1 MVLAIGK
8 WINGKWV
15 KAAAE
20 AITETASKGRW
31 VNGKWVKEA
40 TQVLEEGK
48 VCTKMKSS
56 TSTVGTVTS
65 PVLKEATHTRLP
77 EGMLPEEL
85 SSNTISRI
93 IRTRY
98 NTMRHGANYEK
109 RIISADMAEQLKIK
123 SCTPCFG
130 INIEGGLGGGTMW
143 TYRKPSWMS
152 DNILDFTVLPTERVS
167 MSVNAHP
174 DIINVLDSFIARGEI
189 VVNGKVF
196 KTIKPPKAYYKIC
209 ANPIEH
215 FPTQSDPITLYFR
228 EPVSKEQLEAIKQI
242 TEPFRG
248 IDEVSIADKLFHS
261 GKVEGANWL
270 SHARENTPDDL
281 YRAFK
286 RAQGID
292 TKLAQAVYN
301 ERGTKIKDIS
311 MNVYDIYDTSVSP
324 MVLNME
330 NYRYRI
336 SAGQQYAI
344 DSFINDYIKAL
355 GRTGFDIMM

>member
-20 AITETASKGRW
+20 AITETASKGSW

-48 VCTKMKSS
+48 VYTKMKSS

-85 SSNTISRI
+85 TSDSINKLINS
-93 IRTRY
+93 RY
-98 NTMRHGANYEK
+98 NSMRHKCTYNS
-109 RIISADMAEQLKIK
+109 RIISADLAKQLEVQ
-123 SCTPCFG
+123 SLSPSNG
-130 INIEGGLGGGTMW
+130 INVEAGETMW
-143 TYRKPSWMS
+143 VYRKPLSIT

-167 MSVNAHP
+167 LSVNAHP

-189 VVNGKVF
+189 VVNGKVL

-209 ANPIEH
+209 AKPIEH

-242 TEPFRG
+242 TEPYRG
-248 IDEVSIADKLFHS
+248 IEEVSLADKLFHN
-261 GKVEGANWL
+261 GRIEGASWL
-270 SHARENTPDDL
+270 SHSRENTPEDA
-281 YRAFK
+281 YKAFK
-286 RAQGID
+286 RAEAVD
-292 TKLAQAVYN
+292 DNLATGVARYV
-301 ERGTKIKDIS
+301 KS
-311 MNVYDIYDTSVSP
+311 MYRIPAKSLNVRKGYDHFAQ
-324 MVLNME
+324 ME

-355 GRTGFDIMM
+355 GRTGFDRIM